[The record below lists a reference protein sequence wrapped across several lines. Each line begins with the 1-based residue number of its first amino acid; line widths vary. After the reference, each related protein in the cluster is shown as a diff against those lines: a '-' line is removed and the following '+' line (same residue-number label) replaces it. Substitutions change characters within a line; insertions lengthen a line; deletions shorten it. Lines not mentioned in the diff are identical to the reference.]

1 MRNIKSIIFGLA
13 ALVVAF
19 GLVFSMSAFKNH
31 HSNEPQAKRAGH
43 FYKYIG
49 PDYSET
55 EIRDYTNYERS
66 ENTCEDGE
74 NLCGVFLPSDPS
86 GTDQPVQSELD
97 AVANNLW
104 ISQDTGNS
112 VDAEN
117 ILMKE

>member
-1 MRNIKSIIFGLA
+1 MNLKKFSLGLA
-13 ALVVAF
+13 ALCLAF
-19 GLVFSMSAFKNH
+19 GLVFSLSAFKSNN
-31 HSNEPQAKRAGH
+31 SNEPQAKRAGH

-55 EIRDYTNYERS
+55 EIRDYSNYERS

-74 NLCGVFLPSDPS
+74 NLCGVFLASDPS
-86 GTDQPVQSELD
+86 GTDQPVEAELD
-97 AVANNLW
+97 AVADNLW

-112 VDAEN
+112 VDLEN